1 MAVPKPPPMTHARFA
16 PSSSVGLPNGP
27 AKSCSASP
35 AFIWARRIVV
45 APTAWKM
52 IVIVPASGS
61 QSFMVNGM
69 RSPCCAA

>member
-1 MAVPKPPPMTHARFA
+1 MYPIEQVEALNPEVT
-16 PSSSVGLPNGP
+16 
-27 AKSCSASP
+27 
-35 AFIWARRIVV
+35 RIVV

-69 RSPCCAA
+69 RSPCSSMRSMMN